1 MARKSTGKSA
11 GKSTTSRDANGTQRL
26 KAWTRE
32 EVDRAVHELLR
43 RGVIEAAFVEAKP
56 FWVLPY
62 TMIIGKIRDQAAL
75 VGYEWFISGEAVPLT
90 TASSS
95 VASTPRGAAKHF
107 AMQWHLMAARQ
118 GEAGKELEEK
128 ADALFELVN
137 TDELWQT

>member
-1 MARKSTGKSA
+1 MTQETKDSNEPEGKE
-11 GKSTTSRDANGTQRL
+11 RL
-26 KAWTRE
+26 RAWTKK

-43 RGVIEAAFVEAKP
+43 KGVVEGAFAEAKP

-75 VGYEWFISGEAVPLT
+75 VGFEWFISGEDVPLT

-95 VASTPRGAAKHF
+95 VATTPREAAKHF
-107 AMQWHLMAARQ
+107 AMQWHLKAARQ
-118 GEAGKELEEK
+118 GEAGTELEEK
-128 ADALFELVN
+128 AETLFDLAN